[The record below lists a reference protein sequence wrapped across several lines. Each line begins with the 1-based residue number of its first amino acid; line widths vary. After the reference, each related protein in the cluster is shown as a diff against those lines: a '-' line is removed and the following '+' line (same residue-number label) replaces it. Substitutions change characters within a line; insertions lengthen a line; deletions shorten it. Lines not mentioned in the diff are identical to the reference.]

1 MNSDKSRIASRD
13 EEENP
18 LTGSVANG
26 VTADSKTKINTAQQM
41 STKHHIDTLKGDDV
55 PFVDL
60 HSDAHNDSIDLVYS
74 RPCRRN
80 GIEEHNLLDEVVLY
94 YPEREV
100 AFSLKSSAK
109 AIWELCDGKHTV
121 IEISQKL
128 GSRFGCS
135 MEKLLSDVK
144 ATVIQL
150 HKHVLLE
157 LKNISRTK
165 SQFVD

>member
-13 EEENP
+13 EKGNP
-18 LTGSVANG
+18 LTGSVVNGDTAN
-26 VTADSKTKINTAQQM
+26 SKTKINTAQQM
-41 STKHHIDTLKGDDV
+41 SARCHIDTLKDDDV

-60 HSDAHNDSIDLVYS
+60 HSDAHNDSIDIVYS

-80 GIEEHNLLDEVVLY
+80 GIEEHILLDEIVLY

-100 AFSLKSSAK
+100 AFSLNSSAK

-128 GSRFGCS
+128 GSCFGCS
-135 MEKLLSDVK
+135 REKLLSDITTAIIK
-144 ATVIQL
+144 LQKL
-150 HKHVLLE
+150 SLLE
-157 LKNISRTK
+157 VKNAARTK
-165 SQFVD
+165 ST

>member
-13 EEENP
+13 EEGNP

-41 STKHHIDTLKGDDV
+41 SARCHIDTLKDDDV

-60 HSDAHNDSIDLVYS
+60 HTDAHNDSIDIVYS

-80 GIEEHNLLDEVVLY
+80 GIEEHILLDEIVLY
-94 YPEREV
+94 YPEPEV
-100 AFSLKSSAK
+100 AFSLSSSAK

-128 GSRFGCS
+128 SKRFACS
-135 MEKLLSDVK
+135 ETELLSDVTTAITK
-144 ATVIQL
+144 LQKL
-150 HKHVLLE
+150 SLLE
-157 LKNISRTK
+157 VKNAPRTK
-165 SQFVD
+165 ST

>member
-13 EEENP
+13 EEGNP

-41 STKHHIDTLKGDDV
+41 SAKCHINTLKGDDV

-60 HSDAHNDSIDLVYS
+60 HSDAHNDSIDIVYS

-80 GIEEHNLLDEVVLY
+80 GVEEHILLDEIVLY

-100 AFSLKSSAK
+100 AFSLNSSAK
-109 AIWELCDGKHTV
+109 AIWKLCDGSNTIV
-121 IEISQKL
+121 EISQKL
-128 GSRFGCS
+128 SKRFACS
-135 MEKLLSDVK
+135 AAELLSDVTTAIIK
-144 ATVIQL
+144 LQKL
-150 HKHVLLE
+150 SLLE
-157 LKNISRTK
+157 VKNAPRTK
-165 SQFVD
+165 ST

>member
-1 MNSDKSRIASRD
+1 MNTDKSRIASRD
-13 EEENP
+13 EEGNP

-41 STKHHIDTLKGDDV
+41 STKHHIDTLKDDDV

-60 HSDAHNDSIDLVYS
+60 HSDAHNDSIDIVYS

-80 GIEEHNLLDEVVLY
+80 GIEEHILMDEIVLY
-94 YPEREV
+94 YQEREV
-100 AFSLKSSAK
+100 AFSLNSSAK

-128 GSRFGCS
+128 SKRLGCS
-135 MEKLLSDVK
+135 GTELLSDVTTAITK
-144 ATVIQL
+144 LQKL
-150 HKHVLLE
+150 SLLE
-157 LKNISRTK
+157 VKNAARTK
-165 SQFVD
+165 PT